1 MIAAQ
6 CIAYTIYYTLKMF
19 LKYEFKSRLL
29 TCGTLIQLIYFYFS
43 YFLSPTINTTHY
55 NFITDNNNL
64 QYTYPRHTRTL
75 KHIKI
80 FSKSRY
86 LSVQNTFSCRIE
98 VCRAQT
104 FIKITYS
111 LLFNPFQ
118 LNYYNKLFFSTTFI
132 ISRYCQSR
140 TALCTYYLRN
150 NTILPLFITHRTFTK

>member
-6 CIAYTIYYTLKMF
+6 CIAYTIYYTVKMF

-29 TCGTLIQLIYFYFS
+29 TCGTLLQLFYFYFS

-75 KHIKI
+75 KHSKI

-104 FIKITYS
+104 F
-111 LLFNPFQ
+111 Q
-118 LNYYNKLFFSTTFI
+118 LNYYNKLLFLQHLLYHDIASLGQLYVPTTYAI
-132 ISRYCQSR
+132 IQFYH
-140 TALCTYYLRN
+140 YLLHIEPSQN
-150 NTILPLFITHRTFTK
+150 E